1 MIIERIKK
9 FEKILFRAPEF
20 RKSFVLMVA
29 FSLLFGSI
37 LVFTGEVPVFYRPI
51 IDIFIYSFLIF
62 FFPSAMY
69 SVGIR
74 IFFKK
79 FTRDRSFLL
88 GLINEILV
96 FIGIL
101 ISLGTNRYVV
111 FVIGVLYTVNLFSV
125 SGGEGK
131 KGILPLLTPLIYFAP
146 VFYLLNFFA
155 IFNLTIIHF
164 ISIMGLGVAVMLCIY
179 ITEYFFHLNI
189 PDMSAVSIVSSLINS
204 DIADIG
210 CGINIDTPL
219 QKLDFKCNGKSF
231 KMVIPWLHPGPIEG
245 FGGGSMSTELIR
257 KLNESGRGFFWHF
270 PSSHEDDP
278 ANPSINDRIYQEEGE
293 YVYYKKVTKLL
304 KVSKGV
310 FTIHG
315 QKFEDFYIFFVEG
328 EKKDDYDSMIFREIR
343 SMLDEKVIFVDTHN
357 HAPFSGH
364 DRTLKYGEKEAD
376 VLREA
381 VLGLKERLDNEE
393 MYPLRVGSSI
403 SEENKFMVIIVEVD
417 GNKYLFVT
425 LDSNGISKRLTADL
439 ERFRSSEGYDQI
451 IFLTTDAHD
460 ALNFLIK
467 ERGINCEKVEAA
479 VNEAAKNIGLCE
491 VGLMEKTM
499 EDVKVLK
506 DYWHMLHASLNYML
520 HFFPIALIVI
530 YVAFFYLTFNLLV

>member
-278 ANPSINDRIYQEEGE
+278 ANPSINDRIYQ
-293 YVYYKKVTKLL
+293 
-304 KVSKGV
+304 
-310 FTIHG
+310 
-315 QKFEDFYIFFVEG
+315 
-328 EKKDDYDSMIFREIR
+328 
-343 SMLDEKVIFVDTHN
+343 
-357 HAPFSGH
+357 
-364 DRTLKYGEKEAD
+364 
-376 VLREA
+376 
-381 VLGLKERLDNEE
+381 
-393 MYPLRVGSSI
+393 
-403 SEENKFMVIIVEVD
+403 
-417 GNKYLFVT
+417 
-425 LDSNGISKRLTADL
+425 
-439 ERFRSSEGYDQI
+439 
-451 IFLTTDAHD
+451 
-460 ALNFLIK
+460 
-467 ERGINCEKVEAA
+467 
-479 VNEAAKNIGLCE
+479 
-491 VGLMEKTM
+491 
-499 EDVKVLK
+499 
-506 DYWHMLHASLNYML
+506 
-520 HFFPIALIVI
+520 
-530 YVAFFYLTFNLLV
+530 